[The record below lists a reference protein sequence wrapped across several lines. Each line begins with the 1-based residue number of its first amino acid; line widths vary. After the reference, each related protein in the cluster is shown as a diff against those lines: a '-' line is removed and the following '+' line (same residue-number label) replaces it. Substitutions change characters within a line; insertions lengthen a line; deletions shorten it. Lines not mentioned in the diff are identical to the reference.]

1 MNLAITS
8 FSSNQILFIIVIT
21 LLLLVFMLT
30 LFLGGFAFIS
40 SFLKNLNR
48 KQKSLSLICVKI
60 QIPKGN
66 EIEIEKA
73 EQMFAGLYGIY
84 QRGFAGAFSAQ
95 AVISFEIVARNKKI
109 EFYVLVQ
116 KDIYNLVEKQIHSA
130 YSEAEI
136 EQIEFPNIFNHPG
149 KVFFSELRFSNQPY
163 FPIKKYKDL
172 PNDSLNQ
179 ITSAMSKLQEDEAM
193 ILQILISP
201 VSDSWRGR
209 GKRYVASVNARSQ
222 QTDSQG
228 NLVPKVSVDT
238 SLTQGVEEKV
248 AKVGFE
254 TVIRIVSVGSNTQIA
269 RSNIDN
275 LIGAFEQFRLPS
287 YNGFLRRRFIFNKK
301 KFARDF
307 IYRYFPISG
316 KRMILNTEE
325 LATIFHFPNKKVET
339 PHIDW
344 LLSKKAASPGFL
356 PLEGLYLGKSKF
368 RGVET
373 KVFQTLPDRRRHTYI
388 IGQTG
393 VGKSEFLKS
402 LAVQDI
408 KEGKGVAFIDP
419 HGDAVEDILT
429 KIPPER
435 AEDVIYFDPGDT
447 ERPMGLNI
455 LEAKSEDQKHLIVNS
470 FIALLYKLYDPGH
483 TGIMGPRLER
493 AIRNV
498 MLTAM
503 SEEGNSMVE
512 VLRLLISPEF
522 AKEKVALV
530 KDPLVK
536 QYWTEE
542 LAQTSDFHKSETLGY
557 FVSKFDR
564 FVTEKL
570 MRNII
575 GQSYSAF
582 DFREV
587 MDQSKILLV
596 NLSKGKI
603 GEENSNFL
611 GLILVP
617 RLLVAAMSRSADTTE
632 EERKDFFL
640 YVDEFQNFATPDF
653 ATILSEAR
661 KFRLSLV
668 VANQYIAQMDEHVK
682 NAIFGN
688 VGTTVAFRVGVNDG
702 EFMQNRFDP
711 VFNKT
716 DLMNIPVGNVYI
728 QMLINGAP
736 SSPFSMAVDWQH
748 IMNTPKNKE
757 VADMIKQL
765 SRLKYGRD
773 RDVVEAEIRMRAKL
787 E

>member
-1 MNLAITS
+1 MNTLNTTQLLIIIALSLTTFILLLWFGS
-8 FSSNQILFIIVIT
+8 FSFVSNLF
-21 LLLLVFMLT
+21 
-30 LFLGGFAFIS
+30 
-40 SFLKNLNR
+40 KNRSR
-48 KQKSLSLICVKI
+48 KRKSLTSICVKI
-60 QIPKGN
+60 QVPKGN

-73 EQMFAGLYGIY
+73 EQMFAGLYGFY
-84 QRGFAGAFSAQ
+84 ERGIAGWFSAQ
-95 AVISFEIVARNKKI
+95 EHVSFEIVARHKKI
-109 EFYVLVQ
+109 EFYVHIPAT
-116 KDIYNLVEKQIHSA
+116 IYDLVEKQIHSA

-136 EQIEFPNIFNHPG
+136 EEVELPNIFNHPDRV
-149 KVFFSELRFSNQPY
+149 VFTELKLSNQPY
-163 FPIKKYKDL
+163 FPIKRYKDL
-172 PNDSLNQ
+172 PNDPLNQ
-179 ITSAMSKLQEDEAM
+179 ITSAMSKLEEDEGM
-193 ILQILISP
+193 ILQIMVSP
-201 VSDSWRGR
+201 VGDLWRGR
-209 GKRYVASVNARSQ
+209 GKRYVASINAHSQ
-222 QTDSQG
+222 QTDSEG
-228 NLVPKVSVDT
+228 NLIPKVAVDT

-248 AKVGFE
+248 AKIGFE
-254 TVIRIVSVGSNTQIA
+254 TVIRMVSCGPNTSSA
-269 RSNIDN
+269 RANLEN

-287 YNGFLRRRFIFNKK
+287 YNGFLRRRFILNKRG
-301 KFARDF
+301 FCRDF
-307 IYRYFPISG
+307 MYRYFPLTG

-339 PHIDW
+339 PHLDW

-356 PLEGLYLGKSKF
+356 PQEGLYLGKSKF
-368 RGVET
+368 RGVEA
-373 KVFQTLPDRRRHTYI
+373 KVHQTLQDRRRHTYV

-393 VGKSEFLKS
+393 VGKSEFLKA

-408 KEGKGVAFIDP
+408 REGRGVAFIDP

-429 KIPPER
+429 KVPPER

-455 LEAKSEDQKHLIVNS
+455 LEAKTEEQKHLIVNA
-470 FIALLYKLYDPGH
+470 FIALLYKMYDPGH

-503 SEEGNSMVE
+503 VEEGNSMVE

-522 AKEKVALV
+522 AKEKMALV

-536 QYWTEE
+536 RYWTEE

-587 MDQSKILLV
+587 MDQQKILLV

-617 RLLVAAMSRSADTTE
+617 RILVAAMSRSVDTPE

-682 NAIFGN
+682 NAVFGN
-688 VGTTVAFRVGVNDG
+688 VGTTVAFRVGVHDADFL
-702 EFMQNRFDP
+702 EHRFDP

-716 DLMNIPVGNVYI
+716 DLMNIPVGSVYI

-736 SSPFSMAVDWQH
+736 ASPFSMAVDWEMITH
-748 IMNTPKNKE
+748 TPKNKE
-757 VADMIKQL
+757 VAEMIKQL

-773 RDVVEAEIRMRAKL
+773 KDVVEAEIKMRAKL